1 MWHPRQKEPAT
12 EWEAEVD
19 RLIDRGAIEL
29 NFDRRVEL
37 YRKAFRI
44 ITEQQP
50 MIFIATP
57 KSMLA
62 AYRKFGNLFP
72 TVWGWYEEERLF
84 IKD

>member
-1 MWHPRQKEPAT
+1 M
-12 EWEAEVD
+12 
-19 RLIDRGAIEL
+19 DRGAVEL
-29 NFDRRVEL
+29 DFKKRVEI

-62 AYRKFGNLFP
+62 AYSRFGNLFP

-84 IKD
+84 IRR